1 MYYNLTMLRRTLV
14 RLLRLEDP
22 LGEHHQQVDGAHHED
37 AAPEPN
43 HADNDGLKEGTLVIA
58 GEAHSQCN
66 SNVKYIYTSNKR
78 QKYFLGRHQIFH
90 SALLIGATRLS

>member
-1 MYYNLTMLRRTLV
+1 MYYNLTMLRWTLV

-43 HADNDGLKEGTLVIA
+43 HADYDRLKQETLVIA

-66 SNVKYIYTSNKR
+66 SNVKYIYYKYITKVKNIFWADT
-78 QKYFLGRHQIFH
+78 KYFTPR
-90 SALLIGATRLS
+90 S